1 MNDVCDEAKM
11 PNENT
16 GVGKYLKGWRD
27 ALSKVIQLI
36 QKGNSINEI
45 EQFCQKECEKTNDL

>member
-1 MNDVCDEAKM
+1 MNDIINDKM

-16 GVGKYLKGWRD
+16 GIGRYLKGWRD

-45 EQFCQKECEKTNDL
+45 EQFCQKECEKANDL